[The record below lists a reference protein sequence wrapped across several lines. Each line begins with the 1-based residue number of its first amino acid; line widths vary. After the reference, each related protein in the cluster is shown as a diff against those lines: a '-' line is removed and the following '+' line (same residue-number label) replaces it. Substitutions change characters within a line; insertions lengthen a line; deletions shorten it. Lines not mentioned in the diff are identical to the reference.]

1 MTHRTTRALLALSLA
16 VWTALSAGC
25 APLAAEAL
33 GLALREPAAAP
44 ASESPAAA
52 APLPVLQAAQAP
64 TLPPITPGGTATS
77 GVDVYRRVAPS
88 LAMVETPTGGGSGLL
103 LAGGYVLTNAHVLW
117 PYMEARVSL
126 PDGSA
131 WEAAPVV
138 AWDLHIDLALLGPL
152 ETSAPPVDLVSG
164 EDLPVASPVYLMGYP
179 GEVEPLPQPA
189 IAGGMISRT
198 REWQGMGI
206 TYFQVDATIAG
217 GQSGGALVAEDGRVI
232 GVSGFLFA
240 GVYGLIASAAD
251 LAPHVER
258 LLAASRDPQTLRA
271 WLPRDET
278 VARQSL
284 RLGNLWDTQMY
295 VLSEPPGTTVEIEV
309 DGAGDAFVVLSDP
322 YGEAVLTLD
331 DYYSGP
337 ESGMVTIET
346 VGDHFLIVG
355 QSAEDPG
362 RYVLRSSHP
371 LTPYQDGLDG
381 LAIAVGETVSGTID
395 YPWDMDFYLLELAAG
410 QTVDVVVDSAMID
423 PYLTLD
429 FYGARQEE
437 VAEDDDSGG
446 GLFGLNA
453 RLTYTA
459 PHRGV
464 YFVVVED
471 AEYEVGGYLLSVTEV
486 EAGR

>member
-1 MTHRTTRALLALSLA
+1 MTQRIARALLLLSLA
-16 VWTALSAGC
+16 LWTALSAGC

-33 GLALREPAAAP
+33 GLTLREPAA
-44 ASESPAAA
+44 SEGAAA
-52 APLPVLQAAQAP
+52 ASRPANAAQATQAP
-64 TLPPITPGGTATS
+64 TMPPIPPGATAPS

-103 LAGGYVLTNAHVLW
+103 IDGGYVLTNAHVLW
-117 PYMEARVSL
+117 PYMEARVAL

-152 ETSAPPVDLVSG
+152 ETTAPPVALVSG

-232 GVSGFLFA
+232 GVSGFVFA

-258 LLAASRDPQTLRA
+258 LLAAGRDPQSLQV
-271 WLPRDET
+271 WLPREGA

-295 VLSEPPGTTVEIEV
+295 VLSEPPGTAVELEV
-309 DGAGDAFVVLSDP
+309 DGAGDAFLILSDP
-322 YGEAVLTLD
+322 YGEAVLTVD

-337 ESGMVTIET
+337 ESGSVTLE
-346 VGDHFLIVG
+346 VAGDHFVIVG

-371 LTPYQDGLDG
+371 LIPYQDGLDG
-381 LAIAVGETVSGTID
+381 LAIEVGETVPGTID
-395 YPWDMDFYLLELAAG
+395 YPWDMDFYLLALDAG
-410 QTVDVVVDSAMID
+410 QTVEIVVDSAMID
-423 PYLTLD
+423 AYLTVD

-437 VAEDDDSGG
+437 VVEDDDSGG

-453 RLTYTA
+453 RVLYTA
-459 PHRGV
+459 PRRGD
-464 YFVVVED
+464 YFLVVED
-471 AEYEVGGYLLSVTEV
+471 AEYEVGGYLLTVTEV
-486 EAGR
+486 ASGR